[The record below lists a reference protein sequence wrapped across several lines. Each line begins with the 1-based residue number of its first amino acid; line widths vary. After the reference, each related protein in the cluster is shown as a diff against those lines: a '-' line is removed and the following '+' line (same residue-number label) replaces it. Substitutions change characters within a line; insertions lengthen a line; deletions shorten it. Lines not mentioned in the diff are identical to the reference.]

1 MKYIHL
7 YLTYFLCLITSLIY
21 TGCKDDESELIPN
34 TFEIS
39 SSDLNKEIDFRST
52 TMSIPVKTNLRT
64 SQWSVNSDE
73 KWATAFQ
80 QDDKIM
86 LSILDN
92 QGKTKRYAKLAVKS
106 ELGNYTINLT
116 QYGVNDV
123 DFRNDTQIAI
133 VSGNAISQG
142 DNWSIEKTFDGIKGS
157 QTQGDGYHYHSP
169 WDNTTHPLPIDLEYT
184 LQGDKQ
190 VDYFIYYPRNG
201 NGNFGAVDVYV
212 QTADN
217 PNYVLAGTYDFGQQG
232 GFDGKTGILTKTV
245 KATKVKITVK
255 TGLGGFASCGEME
268 FFEKANYRDLNDP
281 LLTVFTD
288 LTCSSLKEGVTDEE
302 IDALESETFRRVAH
316 ALKDNTYDEWEKDFR
331 IREYKAYSNIDYWA
345 TRLRTKKYSNLDNPT
360 GIYVN
365 KDEEIIVLVGNIP
378 EGQKVSL
385 QCIWEENVYTSGSS
399 TDYYKQT
406 QATGTT
412 YSLEEGVNL

>member
-142 DNWSIEKTFDGIKGS
+142 ITGASKRHSTESKAHRHKVMDIIIILLGI
-157 QTQGDGYHYHSP
+157 
-169 WDNTTHPLPIDLEYT
+169 
-184 LQGDKQ
+184 
-190 VDYFIYYPRNG
+190 
-201 NGNFGAVDVYV
+201 
-212 QTADN
+212 
-217 PNYVLAGTYDFGQQG
+217 
-232 GFDGKTGILTKTV
+232 
-245 KATKVKITVK
+245 
-255 TGLGGFASCGEME
+255 
-268 FFEKANYRDLNDP
+268 
-281 LLTVFTD
+281 
-288 LTCSSLKEGVTDEE
+288 
-302 IDALESETFRRVAH
+302 
-316 ALKDNTYDEWEKDFR
+316 
-331 IREYKAYSNIDYWA
+331 IRLIHC
-345 TRLRTKKYSNLDNPT
+345 L
-360 GIYVN
+360 
-365 KDEEIIVLVGNIP
+365 
-378 EGQKVSL
+378 
-385 QCIWEENVYTSGSS
+385 
-399 TDYYKQT
+399 
-406 QATGTT
+406 
-412 YSLEEGVNL
+412 

>member
-123 DFRNDTQIAI
+123 DFRNDTQIANQM
-133 VSGNAISQG
+133 SGFVTNPMEHAEASKIAIYSVASYAW
-142 DNWSIEKTFDGIKGS
+142 NPTKYNSEKTWKDAIM
-157 QTQGDGYHYHSP
+157 
-169 WDNTTHPLPIDLEYT
+169 NILPD
-184 LQGDKQ
+184 
-190 VDYFIYYPRNG
+190 
-201 NGNFGAVDVYV
+201 A
-212 QTADN
+212 
-217 PNYVLAGTYDFGQQG
+217 
-232 GFDGKTGILTKTV
+232 
-245 KATKVKITVK
+245 ATE
-255 TGLGGFASCGEME
+255 LE
-268 FFEKANYRDLNDP
+268 FFAAHNSDLGPN
-281 LLTVFTD
+281 
-288 LTCSSLKEGVTDEE
+288 E
-302 IDALESETFRRVAH
+302 IGRAH
-316 ALKDNTYDEWEKDFR
+316 
-331 IREYKAYSNIDYWA
+331 
-345 TRLRTKKYSNLDNPT
+345 
-360 GIYVN
+360 V
-365 KDEEIIVLVGNIP
+365 
-378 EGQKVSL
+378 
-385 QCIWEENVYTSGSS
+385 
-399 TDYYKQT
+399 
-406 QATGTT
+406 
-412 YSLEEGVNL
+412 

>member
-142 DNWSIEKTFDGIKGS
+142 DNWSIEKTFDGINFKEINKS
-157 QTQGDGYHYHSP
+157 IILS
-169 WDNTTHPLPIDLEYT
+169 IILET
-184 LQGDKQ
+184 ETETSEQSMFTFKQRITRIMFLQVLMISDSRAGL
-190 VDYFIYYPRNG
+190 
-201 NGNFGAVDVYV
+201 
-212 QTADN
+212 TAR
-217 PNYVLAGTYDFGQQG
+217 P
-232 GFDGKTGILTKTV
+232 
-245 KATKVKITVK
+245 
-255 TGLGGFASCGEME
+255 
-268 FFEKANYRDLNDP
+268 
-281 LLTVFTD
+281 
-288 LTCSSLKEGVTDEE
+288 
-302 IDALESETFRRVAH
+302 
-316 ALKDNTYDEWEKDFR
+316 
-331 IREYKAYSNIDYWA
+331 EY
-345 TRLRTKKYSNLDNPT
+345 
-360 GIYVN
+360 
-365 KDEEIIVLVGNIP
+365 
-378 EGQKVSL
+378 
-385 QCIWEENVYTSGSS
+385 
-399 TDYYKQT
+399 
-406 QATGTT
+406 
-412 YSLEEGVNL
+412 